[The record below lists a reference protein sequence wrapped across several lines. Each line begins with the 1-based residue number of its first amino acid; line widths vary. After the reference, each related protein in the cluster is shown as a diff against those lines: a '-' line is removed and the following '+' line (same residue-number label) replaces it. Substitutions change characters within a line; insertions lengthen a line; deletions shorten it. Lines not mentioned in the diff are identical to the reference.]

1 MSLQSD
7 VMYAVKQVLETLQ
20 VRYKQNLTEAMRKE
34 MIELENSKV
43 EGLSLLLNQT
53 IEQVIS
59 NDSAILSNVLEIY
72 WLYNI

>member
-20 VRYKQNLTEAMRKE
+20 VRYKQNLATAVRKE

-43 EGLSLLLNQT
+43 DGLSLLLEQT
-53 IEQVIS
+53 IEQVLS
-59 NDSAILSNVLEIY
+59 NDSAILSNVLERH
-72 WLYNI
+72 NR

>member
-59 NDSAILSNVLEIY
+59 NDSAILSNVLERH
-72 WLYNI
+72 NS

>member
-59 NDSAILSNVLEIY
+59 NDSAILSNVLERH
-72 WLYNI
+72 NG

>member
-20 VRYKQNLTEAMRKE
+20 VRYKQNLTTAVRKE

-43 EGLSLLLNQT
+43 DGLSLLLEQT
-53 IEQVIS
+53 IEQVLS
-59 NDSAILSNVLEIY
+59 NDSAILSNVLERH
-72 WLYNI
+72 NR

>member
-20 VRYKQNLTEAMRKE
+20 VRYKQNLTTAMRKE

-43 EGLSLLLNQT
+43 DGLSLLLEQT
-53 IEQVIS
+53 IEQVLS
-59 NDSAILSNVLEIY
+59 NDSAILSNVLERH
-72 WLYNI
+72 NR

>member
-59 NDSAILSNVLEIY
+59 NDSAILTNVLERH
-72 WLYNI
+72 NS